1 MINPWVDVKINLR
14 FNPCSDDG
22 GPGAVDDGGMTT
34 TDYLING
41 LFVLVVLRQSRER
54 VLDRRS
60 IIAPLVLVF
69 FVAQMYLH
77 SIPTA
82 GNDLVFVA
90 VLASAGLALGLL
102 SGFATHVRTDADGLA
117 LARVGW
123 TAGLLLVAGLG
134 SRMAFAFAI
143 SHGAEPAVRSFSIAH
158 QIGAAA
164 WPVALVAMAV
174 CEVTTR
180 IVTVQV
186 RSRRRTAARPDV
198 AIA

>member
-1 MINPWVDVKINLR
+1 
-14 FNPCSDDG
+14 
-22 GPGAVDDGGMTT
+22 MTT

-60 IIAPLVLVF
+60 IVVPLVLVF
-69 FVAQMYLH
+69 FVAQTYVH

-90 VLASAGLALGLL
+90 VLASAGVALGLL
-102 SGFATHVRTDADGLA
+102 SGFATHVRAGADGLA
-117 LARVGW
+117 RAQVGW
-123 TAGLLLVAGLG
+123 TAGLLLVAGIG

-143 SHGAEPAVRSFSIAH
+143 GHGAEPAIRSFSIAH

-164 WPVALVAMAV
+164 WPTALVAMAV

-180 IVTVQV
+180 IVTVQL
-186 RSRRRTAARPDV
+186 RSRRRTAARPDL

>member
-1 MINPWVDVKINLR
+1 
-14 FNPCSDDG
+14 
-22 GPGAVDDGGMTT
+22 
-34 TDYLING
+34 
-41 LFVLVVLRQSRER
+41 
-54 VLDRRS
+54 
-60 IIAPLVLVF
+60 
-69 FVAQMYLH
+69 MYLH

-102 SGFATHVRTDADGLA
+102 SGFATHVRAGADGLA

-123 TAGLLLVAGLG
+123 TAGLLLVAGIG

-143 SHGAEPAVRSFSIAH
+143 GHGVEPAIRSFSIAH

-180 IVTVQV
+180 IVTVQL
-186 RSRRRTAARPDV
+186 RGRRTMAARPV
-198 AIA
+198 LAIA

>member
-1 MINPWVDVKINLR
+1 
-14 FNPCSDDG
+14 
-22 GPGAVDDGGMTT
+22 MTT

-54 VLDRRS
+54 ALDRRS
-60 IIAPLVLVF
+60 IVVPLVLVL

-82 GNDLVFVA
+82 GNEMVFVA
-90 VLASAGLALGLL
+90 VFALAGVTLGLL
-102 SGFATHVRTDADGLA
+102 SGFATQVRAGADGLA

-123 TAGLLLVAGLG
+123 TAGLVLIAGIG

-143 SHGAEPAVRSFSIAH
+143 SHGAEPAIRSFSIAH

-164 WPVALVAMAV
+164 WPVALVSMAV

-180 IVTVQV
+180 IVTVQL
-186 RSRRRTAARPDV
+186 RGRRTMAARPV
-198 AIA
+198 LAIA